1 MNKIIYLDSHA
12 TTPVDKR
19 VLEKM
24 LPFFSEKFG
33 NASSTDHVY
42 GNEVLKDI
50 KESRENISRV
60 INAEVD
66 DIFFTSGATES
77 DNLALLG
84 IAEQYKDKGKHI
96 ITSKIEHKAV
106 LESCVELE
114 NRGFEVTYL
123 DVDEKGYIFLEDL
136 EKSIREDTIL
146 VSIIAANNE
155 IGTIQDLNTIGK
167 ICSNKGVLFHTDAA
181 QAFSNIKL
189 DVKKMNIHLMSI
201 SGHKIYGPKGIG
213 ALYVR
218 KTENPRVKIK
228 SQMFGGGQESKIRP
242 GTYNVPSIV
251 GLGEAAKIS
260 NVERKD
266 NEKLMRK
273 LKIRLFEKLNGSLD
287 VKVNGDLENSLAHNL
302 NLYFEGIEAK
312 AILNLIKNEV
322 AVSAGSA
329 CTTENVN
336 ASHVLLAIG
345 CDIDRAFGSLR
356 FGITKYTTEEEIDR
370 TADVIIKTVK
380 KLNMFN

>member
-1 MNKIIYLDSHA
+1 MNKIVYLDSHA
-12 TTPVDKR
+12 TTPVDKK

-50 KESRENISRV
+50 KEARENISRV
-60 INAEVD
+60 INADVD

-77 DNLALLG
+77 DNLAILG

-106 LESCVELE
+106 LESCAELE
-114 NRGFEVTYL
+114 SKGFEITYL
-123 DVDEKGYIFLEDL
+123 DVNEKGYILLDDL
-136 EKSIREDTIL
+136 EKSIRDDTIL

-155 IGTIQDLNTIGK
+155 IGTIQDLNAIGK
-167 ICSNKGVLFHTDAA
+167 ICSNNGVLFHTDAA
-181 QAFSNIKL
+181 QAFTNIKL

-213 ALYVR
+213 ALYIR

-228 SQMFGGGQESKIRP
+228 PQVFGGGQENKIRP

-251 GLGEAAKIS
+251 GFGEAAKIS
-260 NVERKD
+260 SEESKS
-266 NEKLMRK
+266 NEKRMRK
-273 LKIRLFEKLNGSLD
+273 LKIRLFEKLDRSLE

-312 AILNLIKNEV
+312 AILNLIKNDV

-356 FGITKYTTEEEIDR
+356 FGLTKYTTEEEIDR
-370 TADVIIKTVK
+370 TAEVIIKAVK